1 MVRAGLNLLH
11 VMKSINK
18 IGTFPQA
25 WETLLFC
32 LEHFPELGKTLLF
45 CLEYFP
51 ELWKT
56 LLSCLEHFPELGK
69 TLLFCLENFHQLT
82 EVSPPGR
89 PMNKE
94 KSSNKKV
101 TA

>member
-32 LEHFPELGKTLLF
+32 LE
-45 CLEYFP
+45 
-51 ELWKT
+51 
-56 LLSCLEHFPELGK
+56 
-69 TLLFCLENFHQLT
+69 NFHQLT
-82 EVSPPGR
+82 EVSSPGK
-89 PMNKE
+89 PMNNE

>member
-32 LEHFPELGKTLLF
+32 LEHFPELGKTLL
-45 CLEYFP
+45 
-51 ELWKT
+51 
-56 LLSCLEHFPELGK
+56 SCLEHFPELGK

-82 EVSPPGR
+82 EVSPSPPPEG
-89 PMNKE
+89 P
-94 KSSNKKV
+94 
-101 TA
+101 